1 MSMLAFPLRWIT
13 DMTRDILKT
22 LKSEHDDLRKLF
34 KDMEDTTD
42 RARKSRAEILA
53 DIEAGLIPHAK
64 WEELVFYPA
73 FAKRAS
79 HEQLLQHA
87 EAIQE
92 HRAVELTVLPD
103 LHASE
108 KTTRQ
113 FAGSV
118 KVLGEFIDHH
128 AKEEEKEMFASAR
141 ELFTPEELAEFD
153 EQYEA
158 WKASPAATGITAH
171 AKIKTGVKSVLRNPK
186 APG

>member
-1 MSMLAFPLRWIT
+1 MRSILA
-13 DMTRDILKT
+13 T
-22 LKSEHDDLRKLF
+22 LKKEHDALRDLF
-34 KDMEDTTD
+34 EQINATTD
-42 RARKSRAEILA
+42 RAEKTRGDLLEK
-53 DIEAGLIPHAK
+53 IEANLIPHAK

-171 AKIKTGVKSVLRNPK
+171 AKIKTGVKSALRNPK

>member
-1 MSMLAFPLRWIT
+1 MRSILA
-13 DMTRDILKT
+13 T
-22 LKSEHDDLRKLF
+22 LKKEHDALRGLF
-34 KDMEDTTD
+34 DQINATTD
-42 RARKSRAEILA
+42 RAEKTRADLLEK
-53 DIEAGLIPHAK
+53 IEANLIPHAK

-108 KTTRQ
+108 KTSRQ

-141 ELFTPEELAEFD
+141 DLFTPAELAEFD
-153 EQYEA
+153 EQYEE
-158 WKASPAATGITAH
+158 WKSSFAAAGITAH
-171 AKIKTGVKSVLRNPK
+171 AKLKTGLKSVLRAPT

>member
-1 MSMLAFPLRWIT
+1 MRSILA
-13 DMTRDILKT
+13 T
-22 LKSEHDDLRKLF
+22 LKKEHDALRALF
-34 KDMEDTTD
+34 EQINATTD
-42 RARKSRAEILA
+42 RAEKTRADLLEK
-53 DIEAGLIPHAK
+53 IEANLIPHAK

-103 LHASE
+103 LHASD
-108 KTTRQ
+108 KTSRQ

-118 KVLGEFIDHH
+118 KVLAEFIDHH

-141 ELFTPEELAEFD
+141 KLFTPEELAEFD

-158 WKASPAATGITAH
+158 WKASAAAAAITAH
-171 AKIKTGVKSVLRNPK
+171 AKIKTGLKSVVRNPK

>member
-1 MSMLAFPLRWIT
+1 MRSILA
-13 DMTRDILKT
+13 T
-22 LKSEHDDLRKLF
+22 LKKEHDALRALF
-34 KDMEDTTD
+34 EQINATTD
-42 RARKSRAEILA
+42 RAGKTRAGLLEK
-53 DIEAGLIPHAK
+53 IEANLIPHAK

-73 FAKRAS
+73 FARRAS

-103 LHASE
+103 LHASD
-108 KTTRQ
+108 KTSRQ

-141 ELFTPEELAEFD
+141 DLFTAEELADFD
-153 EQYEA
+153 EQYEE
-158 WKASPAATGITAH
+158 WKSSFVAAGITAH
-171 AKIKTGVKSVLRNPK
+171 AKIKTGLKSVLRNPK